1 MKVLEVENA
10 NSGPVASICLNNL
23 TDATCIMLQM
33 EDQPISIASMAL
45 YVLNNRSYGGMKNDA
60 KFDMINAIIEFKGQ
74 DHLDFGVEIKPQQ
87 QQDFDMGHQLGA
99 YLVGAVREIISNK
112 LKFRQ
117 FLGE

>member
-1 MKVLEVENA
+1 MSKFSNDPSRLLKEYKFGCIDVSAVLSYYLQQMKVLEVENA

-45 YVLNNRSYGGMKNDA
+45 YVLNNRSYGGMMNDA

-74 DHLDFGVEIKPQQ
+74 DHLDFGIEIKP
-87 QQDFDMGHQLGA
+87 
-99 YLVGAVREIISNK
+99 E
-112 LKFRQ
+112 
-117 FLGE
+117 